1 MDDAD
6 LDLALKGCTFAAVGT
21 AGQRCTSLRRLIIH
35 ESVFDQFSEKIQK
48 VYASIRIG
56 NPLEAGTLMGPLHT
70 KSSVKEY
77 LDGIAEIKKQG
88 GNVLY
93 GGEIY

>member
-1 MDDAD
+1 M
-6 LDLALKGCTFAAVGT
+6 
-21 AGQRCTSLRRLIIH
+21 
-35 ESVFDQFSEKIQK
+35 
-48 VYASIRIG
+48 YASIRIG

-77 LDGIAEIKKQG
+77 IEGIVEIKKQG